1 MLRCVRSG
9 FVSEAVPNHRLPSL
23 KPNPRLR
30 ACARWP
36 DIVFLGRAWK
46 PATALLGSMFCLSLI
61 EHNLHLPP
69 HLLNRPLLDAIKEE
83 LERLFLDK
91 VLSNLG
97 LCISI
102 YDIRTIEG
110 GFVFPGD
117 GSSTYKVVF
126 RLIMFRPYVG
136 EILCGKLKASDANGL
151 HLSLGFFDDIKVP
164 VHLLPHKSRMGDDGI
179 WIWEHEC
186 GDLPMDLDEEVHFRV
201 TKINYPPIPVEQ
213 DANASPFSPMEII
226 GEIYG
231 DGLGLLSWWAD

>member
-1 MLRCVRSG
+1 
-9 FVSEAVPNHRLPSL
+9 
-23 KPNPRLR
+23 
-30 ACARWP
+30 
-36 DIVFLGRAWK
+36 
-46 PATALLGSMFCLSLI
+46 MFCLSLI
-61 EHNLHLPP
+61 EHNLPLPP

-102 YDIRTIEG
+102 YDIRAIEG

>member
-1 MLRCVRSG
+1 
-9 FVSEAVPNHRLPSL
+9 
-23 KPNPRLR
+23 
-30 ACARWP
+30 
-36 DIVFLGRAWK
+36 
-46 PATALLGSMFCLSLI
+46 MFCLSLI
-61 EHNLHLPP
+61 EHNLPLPP

-102 YDIRTIEG
+102 YDIRAIEG
-110 GFVFPGD
+110 GFVFP
-117 GSSTYKVVF
+117 V
-126 RLIMFRPYVG
+126 
-136 EILCGKLKASDANGL
+136 
-151 HLSLGFFDDIKVP
+151 SLGFFDDIKVP